1 MKGRRIKWCAL
12 NTKMKSRLS
21 AATAPILSAAA
32 VTPNM
37 AGSISFGASAPRFR
51 CHHAAIA
58 NTINTGWAVFIPH
71 EKSIGGIR
79 KMKKLKLRFEQDKTL
94 DKIEIVVRAAEKDAQ
109 VTALLESL
117 SKDEPV
123 KLTVLDSGNRA
134 SVIDEKDIVF
144 VAAEGKLVRVV
155 TTEGIYKAKQSLQSI
170 ESTLSRSFLR
180 VSRFEII
187 NLKKVRKYDFT
198 LVGTLRV
205 EFDNGMETW
214 ASRRYIPLIK
224 ERLSGEEGYLC

>member
-1 MKGRRIKWCAL
+1 
-12 NTKMKSRLS
+12 
-21 AATAPILSAAA
+21 
-32 VTPNM
+32 
-37 AGSISFGASAPRFR
+37 
-51 CHHAAIA
+51 
-58 NTINTGWAVFIPH
+58 
-71 EKSIGGIR
+71 
-79 KMKKLKLRFEQDKTL
+79 MKKLKLRFEQDKTL

-109 VTALLESL
+109 VKALLESL

-170 ESTLSRSFLR
+170 ESILSRSFLR

>member
-1 MKGRRIKWCAL
+1 
-12 NTKMKSRLS
+12 
-21 AATAPILSAAA
+21 
-32 VTPNM
+32 
-37 AGSISFGASAPRFR
+37 
-51 CHHAAIA
+51 
-58 NTINTGWAVFIPH
+58 
-71 EKSIGGIR
+71 
-79 KMKKLKLRFEQDKTL
+79 MKKLKLRFEQDKTL
-94 DKIEIVVRAAEKDAQ
+94 DEIEIIVRAEEKDAQ

-170 ESTLSRSFLR
+170 ESILSRTFLR